1 MVYDMKKNV
10 KRYYEK
16 NLRLDGRKKDEI
28 RELKIQYSVS
38 KNAEGSAKVQL
49 GETTVYA
56 GVKMSI
62 ETPYDDTPDQGN
74 LMVNAEL
81 TPMGNPEFE
90 MGPPSDWAIE
100 ISRVVDRTIREGKA
114 VDLKK
119 LCIEEGEKV
128 WSVMIDIVPIN
139 DAGNLLDAASIAA
152 LAALK
157 DAKFPV
163 INDGKIDYKNH
174 DKKLELENKPLLI
187 TVYKIADELVIDP
200 DYEEEEGIQARIS
213 IGLLEDGTLCSLQK
227 GGEEPFTKE
236 EIMKAIKIAKET
248 AKKYRKVLEQ

>member
-1 MVYDMKKNV
+1 MVYNAQQNI

-16 NLRLDGRKKDEI
+16 GLRLDGRKKEKI
-28 RELKIQYSVS
+28 RNLKIEYGVS
-38 KNAEGSAKVQL
+38 KNAEGSAKITL
-49 GETTVYA
+49 GKTIVFA

-62 ETPYDDTPDQGN
+62 EQPYDDTPNQGN

-119 LCIEEGEKV
+119 LCIEKGEKV
-128 WSVMIDIVPIN
+128 WSVMIDLVPIN
-139 DAGNLLDAASIAA
+139 DAGNLLDACSIAA

-157 DAKFPV
+157 NTKFPV
-163 INDGKIDYKNH
+163 VEEGRINYKKH
-174 DKKLELENKPLLI
+174 DKQLKLENKPLLVTI
-187 TVYKIADELVIDP
+187 YKIADELVVDP
-200 DYEEEEGIQARIS
+200 NYEEEEGIQSRIS
-213 IGLLEDGTLCSLQK
+213 IGVLENGELCSLQK
-227 GGEEPFTKE
+227 GGEDYFKKE
-236 EIMKAIKIAKET
+236 EILEAVKIAKKT
-248 AKKYRKVLEQ
+248 AEEYRKHLN